1 MVTRFTS
8 AKDMAACIEYC
19 ESYISSRPSAQQSIE
34 YFEKK
39 LNLEPNSST
48 DVCREF
54 WDSFLDIIVRSYHR
68 KELDEIKRDYP
79 WGCWLLGLETPMEE
93 TPTLWEGVVS
103 RHDQGA
109 YQIHTYDSRLIQAHD
124 IDDNLGDNFDED
136 GKIVWELLTAE
147 QQGRDVLVGAITV
160 GEIDAVCQVPH
171 LPNFAATNQG
181 SMLLANWS
189 LHTNKGLT
197 QWQRR
202 PDPSRIQHISNF
214 MEVAENNLI
223 INSIMLYIPE
233 DAPGVILEKK
243 GRITKII
250 IDPTQFLVP
259 RGDKLT
265 DVTIKEE
272 DGIKTYID
280 HRPIWIVDGQ
290 HRTRGMALSERGARL
305 DVPVII
311 THGGKDNSL
320 GLEEVAKVFTEI
332 NTLAK
337 PLDSFQQH
345 YLSHKFSIVAGQKD
359 KTYGAPAEGI
369 DEKDRQN
376 RLTNIRLYQL
386 ASMLTT
392 NKNGPFVNGV
402 QLVDGTASAKMTI
415 LKFNEFAKQMR
426 PLFMNGVY
434 SDPELSMEEIHNDFS
449 DYLSAWATTA
459 NFHKWKYLPNRLR
472 WKPNYGNNSE
482 LEGSQAVVWIIFKT
496 FPFIRNVVKTRG
508 LIPSE
513 EVYTDILAPIRG
525 IDWYSKQLAKRFEKQ
540 QRDAPEYMS
549 TWIKQA
555 ILFGEIRTK
564 EEVSSINSEDV
575 HHGTALYAKPSAPV
589 ISSNRGAIST
599 SITLI
604 WQHGNIYEQPDEC
617 HILFNSTGERYL
629 LEDVVWDFSVPDGLS
644 AEPSIARYTI
654 NIDNYAD
661 EDWEITVSTRCI
673 KATHD
678 LVITPD
684 MLGELVD

>member
-8 AKDMAACIEYC
+8 AKDMTACIEYC
-19 ESYISSRPSAQQSIE
+19 DRLIHSKKSAEMSLE
-34 YFEKK
+34 YFSKK
-39 LNLEPNSST
+39 LELEPYSST

-54 WDSFLDIIVRSYHR
+54 WDSFLEILVRSYQT
-68 KELDEIKRDYP
+68 KDLDDIKLDYP

-124 IDDNLGDNFDED
+124 IDDNLGDNFDDD
-136 GKIVWELLTAE
+136 GKIVWKLLASE
-147 QQGRDVLVGAITV
+147 QQGREVLVGAITV
-160 GEIDAVCQVPH
+160 GEIDAVCRVPH

-181 SMLLANWS
+181 SMLLAKWS
-189 LHTNKGLT
+189 LQQKKGLT

-202 PDPSRIQHISNF
+202 PNPKRIQSISNF
-214 MEVAENNLI
+214 MEAGKNNLI

-233 DAPGVILEKK
+233 DAPGVTIEKEGNIAK
-243 GRITKII
+243 IT
-250 IDPTQFLVP
+250 IDPKQFLVP
-259 RGDKLT
+259 IHDKLT

-272 DGIKTYID
+272 DGIKIYID

-311 THGGKDNSL
+311 THGGRDDSI

-345 YLSHKFSIVAGQKD
+345 YLSHKFSIVASEKD
-359 KTYGAPAEGI
+359 KTYGIPAEGI

-376 RLTNIRLYQL
+376 RRTNIRLYQL
-386 ASMLTT
+386 ASMLTAD
-392 NKNGPFVNGV
+392 KNGPFENGV
-402 QLVDGTASAKMTI
+402 QLVDGEGSARMI
-415 LKFNEFAKQMR
+415 RIKFNEFAKQMR
-426 PLFMNGVY
+426 PLFMTGIY
-434 SDPELSMEEIHNDFS
+434 SDPDLTMEEIHADFS
-449 DYLSAWATTA
+449 DYLSAWSKTA
-459 NFHKWKYLPNRLR
+459 NFHKWKYLPNRPR
-472 WKPNYGNNSE
+472 WRPNYGHKSE

-496 FPFIRNVVKTRG
+496 FTFIRNVIETRG

-513 EVYTDILAPIRG
+513 AVYTDILAPIRG
-525 IDWYSKQLAKRFEKQ
+525 IDWYSRKLGSRFEKQ
-540 QRDAPEYMS
+540 YRPASEYMS
-549 TWIKQA
+549 TWIRQA
-555 ILFGEIRTK
+555 ILFGEIRTPEDVQSFDP
-564 EEVSSINSEDV
+564 EEV
-575 HHGTALYAKPSAPV
+575 HHGTALYANPSTPV
-589 ISSNRGAIST
+589 ISSNHGAIAT
-599 SITLI
+599 SITLT
-604 WQHGNIYEQPDEC
+604 WDHGNIYKEPDEC
-617 HILFNSTGERYL
+617 HILFNSTGDRYP
-629 LEDVVWDFSVPDGLS
+629 LEDVVWDFTVPDGLS
-644 AEPSIARYTI
+644 ADPSIARYTI
-654 NIDNYAD
+654 NIENYDD
-661 EDWEITVSTRCI
+661 EDWVITVNTRCI

-684 MLGELVD
+684 MLGELVG